1 MPRVELTGGYG
12 VDSASQF
19 NAQECVNMYVE
30 ASESASAKGRAS
42 LKSYFG
48 QEYVDSCI
56 MDHGDPSTEFSI
68 LGTHEVFSETYE
80 NTFVFTQRFNGTNY
94 IMDVWYIAGSNPAYY
109 TNYGSVTL
117 SGEAFEIGF
126 SAADNGRVIF
136 LETLVGSYFINIETG
151 TRSITAITDPDYMKA
166 LDITYKDSYFIWISE
181 EVGEPR
187 MYISDNFATNPTNF
201 VNALDYTTLESNTD
215 RSKAITTL
223 GNEVVVFGSRSIE
236 FYYNSGNVDFP
247 FERNSGVSQS
257 IGVSDKGNIA
267 KINDEI
273 YFTGTAKSGNNV
285 IYRLSGYKSHR
296 ESTHAIERLMKDLVS
311 LNRSKTYQVNG
322 NYFYSL
328 SFASGGEYSELLYN
342 ISSNKWSGIF
352 YQFGVSVF
360 DIVPHLSDLLYI
372 GLSDNTLELSKLS
385 EDVYTYIQKTG
396 TTTYNNVPL
405 RKILI
410 LPHITSENKNIQI
423 NYFEMDIQKGV
434 GNVDDPD
441 PEITLTISRDGG
453 MTYGNPITL
462 KMGTDGS
469 YKQRVR
475 ADMLGCS
482 RDTVFKIESNS
493 PVQQEWFTAYIDYE
507 VMSE

>member
-1 MPRVELTGGYG
+1 M
-12 VDSASQF
+12 
-19 NAQECVNMYVE
+19 
-30 ASESASAKGRAS
+30 
-42 LKSYFG
+42 
-48 QEYVDSCI
+48 
-56 MDHGDPSTEFSI
+56 
-68 LGTHEVFSETYE
+68 
-80 NTFVFTQRFNGTNY
+80 
-94 IMDVWYIAGSNPAYY
+94 
-109 TNYGSVTL
+109 
-117 SGEAFEIGF
+117 
-126 SAADNGRVIF
+126 
-136 LETLVGSYFINIETG
+136 
-151 TRSITAITDPDYMKA
+151 
-166 LDITYKDSYFIWISE
+166 
-181 EVGEPR
+181 
-187 MYISDNFATNPTNF
+187 
-201 VNALDYTTLESNTD
+201 ESNTD

-285 IYRLSGYKSHR
+285 IYRLSGYESHR
-296 ESTHAIERLMKDLVS
+296 VSTHAIERLMKDLVS
-311 LNRSKTYQVNG
+311 INRSKTYQVNG

-342 ISSNKWSGIF
+342 ISSNKWTGIL
-352 YQFGVSVF
+352 YEVGVSVF

-405 RKILI
+405 RKTLI